1 MANASHKHVGLGAQG
16 KRNGKGNG
24 GGALSELPVEAV
36 PANGILSNR
45 DKAQMSGARGQD
57 GKWLQSEQMQDH
69 ESNKEID
76 D

>member
-1 MANASHKHVGLGAQG
+1 MANASHKHVGLGAQ
-16 KRNGKGNG
+16 GKGNG